1 MDTTSKSY
9 IKELVKKINKTWL
22 EGNIDEL
29 YNYFSNDVVF
39 ASPNSQSYLQGK
51 DLCIS
56 SYRKFIKQ
64 ASVQDF
70 EASNYKIDLFDDV
83 AVATCKFKISYTIN
97 NELYDESDYEIMVF
111 KKFHEDWLVIW
122 RAQMSHK

>member
-1 MDTTSKSY
+1 MEATSKSY
-9 IKELVKKINKTWL
+9 IIDLIKKINHSWL

-29 YNYFSNDVVF
+29 YIYLSNDVVF
-39 ASPNSQSYLQGK
+39 ASPYNQSYLQGK

-64 ASVQDF
+64 ASIHAF

-83 AVATCKFKISYTIN
+83 AVATYKFTISYTIE
-97 NELYDESDYEIMVF
+97 NESYDESDYEIMVF
-111 KKFHEDWLVIW
+111 RKFHEDWLVIW
-122 RAQMSHK
+122 RAQISHN